1 MLFSDDK
8 QELENQVTD
17 VIYRAFGSLTDRL
30 PMYDVLRTLYYYGSF
45 EAIQTPVPYNM
56 IWEKV
61 NTLASFLYA
70 GYTTNFNVD
79 IEKSTD
85 DTRYLNILKAE
96 RAAEAI
102 SDRWHDA
109 KIDLI
114 MDLAIAYAIVYSS
127 YFVKLFWR
135 NGQFKPFLVHPGNIG
150 ILNEKRTDINA
161 QEAIVH
167 HYTCSVHQFAREI
180 VNHPDREEI
189 VRRVSASTSIDRSSI
204 YPSGIKRIIFAATEQ
219 GEDFPGGSI
228 ARFPIITAVDR
239 PYTGE
244 EEIERDEIWA
254 WDDEVDDWR
263 IFNVASGNVLVSD
276 NYAGDVKDDDGKIIS
291 RGRYVKGCQPFI
303 HICPSPMD
311 DYFFG
316 WPEIFNIVRIQ
327 EWHTE
332 RLADIRQL
340 FKKALN
346 KPKAIIGT
354 GGMVDE
360 RMAAR
365 ELNAPSG
372 LYTLKGQ
379 NLKIEEFDVAL
390 PEGIYQELQDI
401 RGLVDDMWG
410 LQDIM
415 KGKGVAGVRSRGQT
429 EILTSYGSSRL
440 KRKALRVEDSCSNVG
455 TLMLKLMQRYDDR
468 HYTLENGMPFI
479 LKQIEDEW
487 QVRVDSHSSSP
498 IFSGDQEDKLFAL
511 LDRDK
516 IDGQTLIDGLAIN
529 FKDMLKRK
537 ARQKDKETLQ
547 KIANAQKEGAKEAA
561 EEEIQAEK
569 QKLQTVK

>member
-1 MLFSDDK
+1 MIFSNDR

-17 VIYRAFGSLTDRL
+17 IIYKAFSSLTDRS
-30 PMYDVLRTLYYYGSF
+30 PMYDILRTLYYYGSL
-45 EAIQTPVPYNM
+45 EAIQMPVPYNM

-61 NTLASFLYA
+61 NTLSSFLYA

-79 IEKSTD
+79 VERSTD
-85 DTRYLNILKAE
+85 ETRYLNILKAE

-109 KIDLI
+109 KIDLY
-114 MDLAIAYAIVYSS
+114 MDLAVNYAIAYSS
-127 YFVKLFWR
+127 YFIKLFWR
-135 NGQFKPFLVHPGNIG
+135 NGTFKPFLVHPGNIG
-150 ILNEKRTDINA
+150 VLNERRTDINA

-167 HYTCSVHQFAREI
+167 HYTCSIHQFARDI
-180 VNHPDREEI
+180 VNHPDREDI
-189 VRRVSASTSIDRSSI
+189 VSRVSTSTSIDRGSA
-204 YPSGIKRIIFAATEQ
+204 YPQGMRRIIFAATEQ
-219 GEDFPGGSI
+219 GADFAGGSI

-239 PYTGE
+239 PYTAE
-244 EEIERDEIWA
+244 EEIEMDEIWA

-263 IFNVASGNVLVSD
+263 VFTVASNNVLVWD
-276 NYAGDVKDDDGKIIS
+276 QYAGDVKEEGKIVR
-291 RGRYVKGCQPFI
+291 RGRFVKGCQPFI

-340 FKKALN
+340 HKKALN
-346 KPKAIIGT
+346 PPKAGFGL
-354 GGMVDE
+354 GGMTDE

-365 ELNAPSG
+365 ELNAAG
-372 LYTLKGQ
+372 GFYNFKGPNQ
-379 NLKIEEFDVAL
+379 KIEEFKVDL
-390 PEGIYQELQDI
+390 PESLYTELQDI

-440 KRKALRVEDSCSNVG
+440 KRKALRVEDSCSNTG

-479 LKQIEDEW
+479 LKQITDEW

-498 IFSGDQEDKLFAL
+498 IFSGDLEDKAFAMK
-511 LDRDK
+511 DREM
-516 IDGQTLIDGLAIN
+516 IDSETAIDLMSIN
-529 FKDMLKRK
+529 FKDAIKRK
-537 ARQKDKETLQ
+537 ARKKDKEAL
-547 KIANAQKEGAKEAA
+547 KAVADAQKEGAKEAA
-561 EEEIQAEK
+561 EEEIKAEK
-569 QKLQTVK
+569 AKLKTVQ